1 METPTT
7 DDLVPVLSFRLGTQ
21 HYALLIADVV
31 EVAAMVEM
39 VKIADSRPE
48 VVGMVNRHGA
58 PLPLLDLRA
67 IFGQPTP
74 PPTDSTLFVVVDD
87 GSRMAGLVLDE
98 VYQVVYLTAEQ
109 LRGPS
114 AAEGYIRCIISH
126 KDELVQVIALKPL
139 LAAYVTEQITD
150 FEA

>member
-1 METPTT
+1 MDSPVPDEF
-7 DDLVPVLSFRLGTQ
+7 VPVLTFSLGDQ
-21 HYALLIADVV
+21 RYALLIEDVV
-31 EVAAMVEM
+31 EVAAMVDL

-48 VVGMVNRHGA
+48 VLGVVNRHGT
-58 PLPLLDLRA
+58 PLPLFDLRA
-67 IFGQPTP
+67 VFGQPSA
-74 PPTDSTLFVVVDD
+74 PPTDATLFVVVDD

-98 VYQVVYLTAEQ
+98 IHQVVYLIAEQ